1 MQFSILLSSTLGSL
15 KEARQAVGEPAA
27 GSPSFLMAS
36 DDSLPSAGLEELP
49 NLLLGQAPAP

>member
-15 KEARQAVGEPAA
+15 TEARQAVGGPAA
-27 GSPSFLMAS
+27 ESSSSLMAS
-36 DDSLPSAGLEELP
+36 DDSLSSAGLEELP

>member
-15 KEARQAVGEPAA
+15 KEARQAVGGPAA
-27 GSPSFLMAS
+27 ESPSSLMAS
-36 DDSLPSAGLEELP
+36 DDSLPSAGLEELL